1 MKKVSVIV
9 TYKGVDISSDIHE
22 DLKLVKY
29 TDSLDAESPEA
40 RIELNDVNKVWQNS
54 WFPDGGDEF
63 SLQFAYTGDRIYLDA
78 GTFEVDDLDFEFG
91 TNGDILFL
99 GGQATPVSK
108 NLREKRSKEYE
119 DNTLKAIVEDIATRQ
134 SLEIIGKIPEVTF
147 ERLTQDEESDLE
159 FLLRAS
165 KDWGVL
171 FKIEGTKLIFYSWEE
186 LNAKP
191 VAFTL
196 TKKNSDRFRVKKK
209 TAGTYKSC
217 EIRHSKT
224 DDEEDLLAIVEASP
238 PNNSQDV
245 LSISTKVESPRQA
258 ELKAKEELRKANA
271 DEFKGTLSTEG
282 DARFVAGINFNL
294 SGFGIFD
301 GKWQIMKAS
310 HQINQQGWTCSL
322 SIEKR

>member
-1 MKKVSVIV
+1 MKKVSVTV
-9 TYKGVDISSDIHE
+9 VYKGIDISSKIDE
-22 DLKLVKY
+22 NLKLIKY

-40 RIELNDVNKVWQNS
+40 RIELNDIDKVWQNT

-63 SLQFAYTGDRIYLDA
+63 SLQFAYAGDRIYLDA

-91 TNGDILFL
+91 MNGDILFL

-119 DNTLKAIVEDIATRQ
+119 NVTLKAIVEDIGTRQ
-134 SLEIIGKIPEVTF
+134 SLDILGKIPEVTF

-191 VAFTL
+191 ASFTL
-196 TKKNSDRFRVKKK
+196 TKRNGDRFRVKKK

-217 EIRHSKT
+217 EIRHSKA
-224 DDEEDLLAIVEASP
+224 DDEKDLLAIIEANP

-245 LSISTKVESPRQA
+245 LTISTKVESPRQA
-258 ELKAKEELRKANA
+258 ELKAQEELKA
-271 DEFKGTLSTEG
+271 FL
-282 DARFVAGINFNL
+282 
-294 SGFGIFD
+294 
-301 GKWQIMKAS
+301 
-310 HQINQQGWTCSL
+310 
-322 SIEKR
+322 